1 MTAAA
6 STRKTL
12 NLNMG
17 PQHPA
22 THGVL
27 RVELELDGETV
38 VKATPHIG
46 YLHTGIEKTCESK
59 LYYKVIPMTDRMD
72 YLAPMSNNLGYC
84 LAVEKLLGVDV
95 PEKVKWARVCLTEMT
110 RIKSHLVWIGTHALD
125 LGAMSMALYAF
136 RERESI
142 IDIYEAVSGQRMMS
156 TYFRIGGLAY
166 DLPPDFD
173 KWVKRAIK
181 QVESGLADYERLLN
195 ENKIFRMRTINV
207 AKISAD
213 DAINWGFTGPCL
225 RGSGVN
231 YDVRKAN
238 PYSGYEKFDFDV
250 PLGKNGD
257 VYDRFMVRQ
266 QEMYQSI
273 RIARQALD
281 GMPDGPYRA
290 RIPGVVLPPKE
301 DVLSK
306 MESLIFHFKII
317 TEGFKPPKGAVYQAI
332 EAPKG
337 ELGYYISSDGTN
349 KPHRVRVRPPSFV
362 NLSALPKL
370 VEGGMVADVIAA
382 IGSIDIV
389 LGEVDR

>member
-1 MTAAA
+1 MTAA
-6 STRKTL
+6 SQTMTL
-12 NLNMG
+12 NLG

-27 RVELELDGETV
+27 RVVLELDGETV
-38 VKATPHIG
+38 VRATPHLG
-46 YLHTGIEKTCESK
+46 YLHTGIEKNAEDK

-84 LAVEKLLGVDV
+84 LAVEKLLELEM
-95 PEKVKWARVCLTEMT
+95 PERVIYARVLLTELT
-110 RIKSHLVWIGTHALD
+110 RIASHLVWVGTHALD
-125 LGAMSMALYAF
+125 IGAMSMLLYAF
-136 RERESI
+136 REREMI
-142 IDIYEAVSGQRMMS
+142 IDIYEACSGQRMMS

-166 DLPPDFD
+166 DLPEDFD
-173 KWVKRAIK
+173 RKVRNILKVLPDRIK
-181 QVESGLADYERLLN
+181 DYERLLTD
-195 ENKIFRMRTINV
+195 NKIFRKRTIGV
-207 AKISAD
+207 AYISAE
-213 DAINWGFTGPCL
+213 DAVNCGLTGPTL

-231 YDVRKAN
+231 YDVRKTN
-238 PYSGYEKFDFDV
+238 PYCGYDKFQFDV

-257 VYDRFMVRQ
+257 VYDRYLIRMEEMRQ
-266 QEMYQSI
+266 SL
-273 RIARQALD
+273 RIVQQALD
-281 GMPDGPYRA
+281 GMPAGPFRVHA
-290 RIPGVVLPPKE
+290 PGIVLPPKE

-332 EAPKG
+332 ESPKG

-349 KPHRVRVRPPSFV
+349 MPHRMRVRPPSFV
-362 NLSALPKL
+362 NLSALPKMI
-370 VEGGMVADVIAA
+370 EGRLVADVIAA

>member
-1 MTAAA
+1 MTAEV
-6 STRKTL
+6 KKQTL

-46 YLHTGIEKTCESK
+46 YLHTGIEKTYESK
-59 LYYKVIPMTDRMD
+59 LYYKGIPLTDRMD

-84 LAVEKLLGVDV
+84 LAVEKLLDIEV
-95 PEKVKWARVCLTEMT
+95 PEKVKFARVCLTELT
-110 RIKSHLVWIGTHALD
+110 RVISHLVWVGTHALD
-125 LGAMSMALYAF
+125 IGAMSMLLYAF
-136 RERESI
+136 RERELI
-142 IDIYEAVSGQRMMS
+142 LDLYEACAGQRMMS

-166 DLPPDFD
+166 DLPKDFD
-173 KWVKRAIK
+173 KRVRDILKKIPVGIK
-181 QVESGLADYERLLN
+181 DYERLLN
-195 ENKIFRMRTINV
+195 DNKIFRRRTIGV
-207 AKISAD
+207 GKISAE
-213 DAINWGFTGPCL
+213 DAINCGLTGPNL

-238 PYSGYEKFDFDV
+238 PYGGYEKFEFDV
-250 PLGKNGD
+250 PLGKNCD
-257 VYDRFMVRQ
+257 VYDRYLIRME
-266 QEMYQSI
+266 EMKQSLK
-273 RIARQALD
+273 IARQAID
-281 GMPDGPYRA
+281 GMPEGPYRA

-317 TEGFKPPKGAVYQAI
+317 TDGFKPPKGIVYQAI

-337 ELGYYISSDGTN
+337 ELGFFISSDGTN

-362 NLSALPKL
+362 NLSALPKMI
-370 VEGGMVADVIAA
+370 EGGMVADVIAC

>member
-1 MTAAA
+1 MTEN
-6 STRKTL
+6 TKKQTMTI
-12 NLNMG
+12 NMG

-46 YLHTGIEKTCESK
+46 YLHTGIEKTAESK
-59 LYYKVIPMTDRMD
+59 LYYKVIPTTDRMD

-84 LAVEKLLGVDV
+84 LAVEKLLDIEV
-95 PEKVKWARVCLTEMT
+95 PEKVKYARVCLTELT
-110 RIKSHLVWIGTHALD
+110 RIMSHLVWVGTHALD
-125 LGAMSMALYAF
+125 LGAMSMVLYAF
-136 RERESI
+136 RDREMI
-142 IDIYEAVSGQRMMS
+142 IDLYEACAGQRMMT
-156 TYFRIGGLAY
+156 TYFRIGGLANE
-166 DLPPDFD
+166 LPKDFD
-173 KWVKRAIK
+173 KLVRRILKRIPEAI
-181 QVESGLADYERLLN
+181 VDYERLLTN
-195 ENKIFRMRTINV
+195 NKIFRNRTIGV
-207 AKISAD
+207 AKISAA
-213 DAINWGFTGPCL
+213 DAVNCGLTGPNL

-231 YDVRKAN
+231 YDVRKAF
-238 PYSGYEKFDFDV
+238 PYSGYEKFDFEI

-257 VYDRFMVRQ
+257 VYDRYLVRME
-266 QEMYQSI
+266 EMKQSL

-306 MESLIFHFKII
+306 MESLIFHFKLI

-337 ELGYYISSDGTN
+337 ELGYYISSDGSN
-349 KPHRVRVRPPSFV
+349 KPHRMRVRPPSFV

-370 VEGGMVADVIAA
+370 IEGGLVADVIAA